1 MDNLC
6 PACKVARKSATDST
20 DCWNCGYVYDD
31 APIVQDAR
39 NWTGDAVFTNYRE
52 DLSRNARFNRH
63 LYPSIP
69 NGRKLGKKLIERSGR
84 ILNCNSQVV
93 DEAKSL
99 YDRAF
104 AHEIFHYRQIKTKL
118 ALATA
123 CLYIT
128 CRQRDYVVTL
138 RDVADVSRCATSDI
152 NQCKT
157 EILAVFSIEIKSIDL
172 LQLAEM
178 RCEKA
183 GFGCNIASS
192 TLQVIKL
199 CQKLWI
205 AEGRNPENIFMASSF
220 IAWQGEDS
228 TERLKTTFRAF
239 CKLFKFVYS
248 KQSNIFV
255 GLIRSI
261 LCDLAKEIPWVAH
274 QKINPTH
281 IALHFQDILKFQ
293 NTLIAEAVAS
303 FKNSDSDDSDHEN
316 CKEVISGVQN
326 GVSNCGIKQFE
337 KIDMLSTH
345 LNGLESPSISPMKS
359 VTKSSEKVK
368 NNLVQKRP
376 AGPSWLHYN
385 IYRRQKIAKKGKSAA
400 FVEVPIDPLRDLDD
414 DELGN
419 DDIHDEHLH
428 LFVKSEA
435 EVKNEL
441 MLARLTHFTGT

>member
-1 MDNLC
+1 MDNRC
-6 PACKVARKSATDST
+6 PACKETRISAADST
-20 DCWNCGYVYDD
+20 DCLNCGYVYDD

-39 NWTGDAVFTNYRE
+39 NWTVDAVFTNYRE
-52 DLSRNARFNRH
+52 DVSRNAQFNRH

-104 AHEIFHYRQIKTKL
+104 AHENFHYRQVKTKL

-138 RDVADVSRCATSDI
+138 RDVADVSRCSTSDI
-152 NQCKT
+152 HQCKM
-157 EILAVFSIEIKSIDL
+157 EILAVFGIEIKSVDL

-178 RCEKA
+178 RCERA
-183 GFGCNIASS
+183 GFDCNITSS

-205 AEGRNPENIFMASSF
+205 AEGRNPENIIMASSF

-248 KQSNIFV
+248 KQSNLLV

-281 IALHFQDILKFQ
+281 IALHFKDILKFQ

-303 FKNSDSDDSDHEN
+303 FKNSYSDDSDHEN
-316 CKEVISGVQN
+316 CKEIISGVQN
-326 GVSNCGIKQFE
+326 GISNCDTKQFE
-337 KIDMLSTH
+337 KIDMSSNH
-345 LNGLESPSISPMKS
+345 LNSLESPSISPVKS
-359 VTKSSEKVK
+359 MTKNSRKVK
-368 NNLVQKRP
+368 NDLGQKRH

-385 IYRRQKIAKKGKSAA
+385 ICRRQKIAKKDENVA
-400 FVEVPIDPLRDLDD
+400 FSEVPIDPLRDLDD

-435 EVKNEL
+435 EIKSEL
-441 MLARLTHFTGT
+441 MQACLSHFNGT